1 MTGIFAFTIPGID
14 HRDLVK
20 RAWND
25 EKMILQYR
33 TIDLY
38 TKAEGIRISNNWFVK
53 EEELD
58 KMTSF
63 VRRYVDE
70 ACL

>member
-1 MTGIFAFTIPGID
+1 
-14 HRDLVK
+14 
-20 RAWND
+20 
-25 EKMILQYR
+25 MILQYR